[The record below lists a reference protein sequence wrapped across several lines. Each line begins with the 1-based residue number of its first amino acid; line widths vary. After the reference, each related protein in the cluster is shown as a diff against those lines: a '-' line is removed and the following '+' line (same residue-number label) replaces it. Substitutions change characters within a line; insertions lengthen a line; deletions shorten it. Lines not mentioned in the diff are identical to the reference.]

1 MKLVIKDALQD
12 YTEAEFYRFL
22 EEFFEDTDTNDLDD
36 EAYDLHISNL
46 SAHFSELVSHPDGNA
61 LIFHPSPDREDSPDG
76 VILEIKEWYAKQGEP
91 CFKE

>member
-36 EAYDLHISNL
+36 EAY
-46 SAHFSELVSHPDGNA
+46 
-61 LIFHPSPDREDSPDG
+61 
-76 VILEIKEWYAKQGEP
+76 
-91 CFKE
+91 

>member
-46 SAHFSELVSHPDGNA
+46 SAHFSELVSH
-61 LIFHPSPDREDSPDG
+61 
-76 VILEIKEWYAKQGEP
+76 
-91 CFKE
+91 